1 MEKNI
6 GIDLGYGFVKISD
19 GKKDKLFPS
28 VVGQARNLRYVTD
41 ESPEQNMINN
51 LHVAVDGREYFVGDL
66 ANRQSDVVLFSLNE
80 SRMDESISKVL
91 LTTALALLAE
101 GHNTNFNI
109 VTGLPV
115 GFFTETKQTVT
126 QLFKGRHKISLKRN
140 QTSDQDYTVMVNEVK
155 VLPEPFGS
163 LFDLILDYTGNIVD
177 ENLAA
182 SKVGIIDIG
191 FRTTDYIVVD
201 NLENID
207 RLSGSSNT
215 ALSTAYVLISEL
227 LKEEFKISKPI
238 YQLDQIVRSGEIRIS
253 GKTYNLEE
261 IIKHAFSVVAEK
273 LITEINSLW
282 INKWELDMVFITGG
296 GGVALAQYLMPHFD
310 NSLLAKE
317 AQFAN
322 VYGFRKMSQRLFGS
336 RTRTSSSLD
345 VAVGSN
351 D

>member
-6 GIDLGYGFVKISD
+6 GVDLGYGFVKITD

-28 VVGQARNLRYVTD
+28 VVGQARTLRYVTD
-41 ESPEQNMINN
+41 ESPEQNLINN
-51 LHVAVDGREYFVGDL
+51 LHVAVEGREYFVGDL

-80 SRMDESISKVL
+80 SRMDERISKIL
-91 LTTALALLAE
+91 FATALALLAE
-101 GHNTNFNI
+101 GQSTNYNI

-115 GFFTETKQTVT
+115 GFYTETKQTLT
-126 QLFKGRHKISLKRN
+126 QLYKGRQDVIMKRKQTPDQEYSL
-140 QTSDQDYTVMVNEVK
+140 MVNEVK

-163 LFDLILDYTGNIVD
+163 LFDLILDYSGNIVD

-182 SKVGIIDIG
+182 SKVGIIDVG

-215 ALSTAYVLISEL
+215 ALSTAYVIISEL
-227 LKEEFKISKPI
+227 LKEEFKITKPI
-238 YQLDQIVRSGEIRIS
+238 YQLDQTIRSSEIRIS
-253 GKTYNLEE
+253 GKTYNLDE
-261 IIKHAFSVVAEK
+261 IKKHAFGMVAEK

-296 GGVALAQYLMPHFD
+296 GGMALAEYLMPHFE

-322 VYGFRKMSQRLFGS
+322 VYGFRKLAQRLFGNHN
-336 RTRTSSSLD
+336 RTSSSLD
-345 VAVGSN
+345 SVVGGN
-351 D
+351 E

>member
-6 GIDLGYGFVKISD
+6 GVDLGYGFVKITD

-28 VVGQARNLRYVTD
+28 VVGQARTLRYVTD
-41 ESPEQNMINN
+41 EGPEQNMINN
-51 LHVAVDGREYFVGDL
+51 LHIAVDDREYFVGDL

-80 SRMDESISKVL
+80 TRMDESISKVL
-91 LTTALALLAE
+91 LTTSLALLAE

-126 QLFKGRHKISLKRN
+126 QLFKGRHNVSLKRN
-140 QTSDQDYTVMVNEVK
+140 RNSDQDFAVMVDEVK

-163 LFDLILDYTGNIVD
+163 LFDLILDYNGNVVD

-253 GKTYNLEE
+253 GKTYKLDE

-296 GGVALAQYLMPHFD
+296 GGVALAEYLMPHFD

-322 VYGFRKMSQRLFGS
+322 VYGFRKMSQRLFGNRS
-336 RTRTSSSLD
+336 RTSSGLD
-345 VAVGSN
+345 AVVGSN
-351 D
+351 E